1 MSERQKMIKAIEEY
15 AVPVLRQLGFCGVF
29 PYYYRKKDDR
39 YDLVIFE
46 MNPRGN
52 AFWVDATYV
61 YIGKKENNNIR
72 SRTRVLNDKDVED
85 NNLISPARSFRL
97 KGNFDNEFYY
107 VDVYRTGIWPLR
119 FYDGVGK
126 TRKKNYQPEKGSVKM
141 QTATEE
147 IYKQVSLLVVE
158 QLPDAMKWLAKH
170 PSKWDDI
177 RDSLDANKEDKLIKR
192 VKKEVVDK
200 EHLEKVIK
208 NWNSISSNYS
218 HYAKLYLDNPQLYP
232 LLREII
238 EDDNRSDFVRV
249 IAYSLYET
257 LLKNCYDRNEAG
269 YLYERLGKE
278 KSSIMQHIVLS
289 TISAVK
295 MPEEIEPEQIIKMTG
310 AKEEVFANEA
320 YSALGSF
327 DNETSREFLR
337 NSLGQL
343 DTEADKYR
351 LMAIIWAL
359 SRIGD
364 ENDRSIFERFS
375 TSRKEDVRLTA
386 NAAIDNIKGKPV
398 YENEIKGLD

>member
-1 MSERQKMIKAIEEY
+1 MSERQKMIKAIEEH
-15 AVPVLRQLGFCGVF
+15 AVSVLREQGFCGVF

-52 AFWVDATYV
+52 AFWVDVSYV
-61 YIGKKENNNIR
+61 FTGQKENNNIR

-85 NNLISPARSFRL
+85 NNMISPVRSYRL

-119 FYDGVGK
+119 FYEGVGK
-126 TRKKNYQPEKGSVKM
+126 TKGKNYKPEKGSVKV
-141 QTATEE
+141 QTATEK
-147 IYKQVSLLVVE
+147 IYKQVSLLVAD
-158 QLPDAMKWLAKH
+158 QLPDAMKWLTKH

-177 RDSLDANKEDKLIKR
+177 RNSLDVSKEDRLIRR

-218 HYAKLYLDNPQLYP
+218 HYAKLYLDNPKLYP

-278 KSSIMQHIVLS
+278 KSDIMQHIVLS
-289 TISAVK
+289 TMTAVK
-295 MPEEIEPEQIIKMTG
+295 MPDEIEPELVIKMTE

-337 NSLGQL
+337 NNLGQL
-343 DTEADKYR
+343 DTEANKYR

-364 ENDRSIFERFS
+364 ENDCSIFERFS

-386 NAAIDNIKGKPV
+386 NAAIDSIKGKPV